1 MKFEEISQKNK
12 QKGQK
17 RKIRKIVSWRSNISI
32 IESQKERIKGKK
44 KIQEIIPKKFPE
56 KKAMSW

>member
-17 RKIRKIVSWRSNISI
+17 QKIRKTVSWRSNISI